1 MNPLEKSGIK
11 RYSRIY
17 FDAIEAVFC
26 PQVQITVTDDGTVK
40 IEAASNEKEEEYYE
54 EVF

>member
-1 MNPLEKSGIK
+1 MNPLEKSSIE

-17 FDAIEAVFC
+17 FDAIEAVFR
-26 PQVQITVTDDGTVK
+26 PRVQITIIDDGTVK
-40 IEAASNEKEEEYYE
+40 VEAASNDTEEEYYE